1 MQTSLPIR
9 SFAIGAATGL
19 RTMSG
24 PTAVGM
30 KTGWGRI
37 LPFLA
42 VGEMIADKLP
52 STPSRTIPAAL
63 VARMAGGAL
72 AGRSV
77 AAAGGRNLIVGT
89 LAGIVGAAGAAY
101 AGEAYRRLASRY
113 VPAFVAALL
122 EDGVAIAV
130 ARSAANRS

>member
-1 MQTSLPIR
+1 MQTALPIR

-30 KTGWGRI
+30 GTGWGRI
-37 LPFLA
+37 LPLLA
-42 VGEMIADKLP
+42 LGELIADKLP

-63 VARMAGGAL
+63 AARMAGGAL
-72 AGRSV
+72 AGI
-77 AAAGGRNLIVGT
+77 AGAV
-89 LAGIVGAAGAAY
+89 GAAY
-101 AGEAYRRLASRY
+101 AGSAYRKFASRY
-113 VPAFVAALL
+113 VPPIIAALL

-130 ARSAANRS
+130 ARAAANRS

>member
-1 MQTSLPIR
+1 
-9 SFAIGAATGL
+9 
-19 RTMSG
+19 MSG

-30 KTGWGRI
+30 TSGWGRI

-42 VGEMIADKLP
+42 IGELIADKLP
-52 STPSRTIPAAL
+52 ATPSRTIPAAL

-77 AAAGGRNLIVGT
+77 AASGGRNLLVGT
-89 LAGIVGAAGAAY
+89 LAGIAGAVGAAY
-101 AGEAYRRLASRY
+101 AGEAYRRIASRY
-113 VPAFVAALL
+113 MPAFVAALL

-130 ARSAANRS
+130 ARTAANRS

>member
-24 PTAVGM
+24 PTAVAMG
-30 KTGWGRI
+30 TGWGRI

-42 VGEMIADKLP
+42 VGELIADKLP

-77 AAAGGRNLIVGT
+77 AAAGGRNLLVGT
-89 LAGIVGAAGAAY
+89 LAGIAGAVGAAY
-101 AGEAYRRLASRY
+101 AGAAYRKFASRHI
-113 VPAFVAALL
+113 PAMVAALL

-130 ARSAANRS
+130 ARTAANRS